1 MLHLQTFCD
10 SLYETGVSRSGMG
23 GGYLAAEDGF
33 LEEVIEQ
40 EVLQVRVFVK
50 RLLDVTKK
58 HTVNV
63 NRENS
68 SLRVFT

>member
-1 MLHLQTFCD
+1 
-10 SLYETGVSRSGMG
+10 MG

-33 LEEVIEQ
+33 LEKVIEQ
-40 EVLQVRVFVK
+40 EVLQVGVFVK

-58 HTVNV
+58 HTVKV